1 MKTSFH
7 PGWIE
12 DVIFSIETFN
22 RCVEEYMNSRKEDS
36 NFSVGGNS
44 VSSWIRE
51 CEKENLQLKRQDENE
66 TQHENL
72 SDLAN
77 KLNELTIK
85 STELEPHKE
94 RRDSEHQKKK
104 PCPSLNEEDGINQ
117 SQIKEKLIEFSNQSH
132 RHHSDIDTTAVEQSQ
147 KMNEINQYPQV
158 SFTKMYG
165 RIDKQLFA
173 RIQKENRT
181 TAKF

>member
-66 TQHENL
+66 AQHENL

-117 SQIKEKLIEFSNQSH
+117 SQIKEKLIEFSNQSQTSQRY
-132 RHHSDIDTTAVEQSQ
+132 RHNSSRTIT
-147 KMNEINQYPQV
+147 KNE
-158 SFTKMYG
+158 
-165 RIDKQLFA
+165 
-173 RIQKENRT
+173 
-181 TAKF
+181 

>member
-94 RRDSEHQKKK
+94 RRDSEHRKKK

-181 TAKF
+181 TVEF